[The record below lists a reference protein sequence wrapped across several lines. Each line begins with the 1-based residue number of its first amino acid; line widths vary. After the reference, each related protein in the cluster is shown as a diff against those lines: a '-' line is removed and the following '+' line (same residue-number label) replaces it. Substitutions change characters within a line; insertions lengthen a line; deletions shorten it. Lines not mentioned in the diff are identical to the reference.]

1 MKLLFGLLLLLLSS
15 QLMAEEHQLKAS
27 SYAMIRNEIGQGK
40 PFLLEVGSESC
51 HSCQVMG
58 KLLYKVTQKHP
69 KFDIHFIDVRKE
81 REAAYA
87 LKVQM
92 IPTQIIYNKNGKEVY
107 RHMGVLSQEN
117 LDELFRK
124 HSFH

>member
-1 MKLLFGLLLLLLSS
+1 MKLLFGLLLLLLGS
-15 QLMAEEHQLKAS
+15 QLIAEEHQLKAS
-27 SYAMIRNEIGQGK
+27 SYAKIRSEIGQGK

-58 KLLYKVTQKHP
+58 KVLYEVTQKHP

-81 REAAYA
+81 RQVAYT

-92 IPTQIIYNKNGKEVY
+92 IPTQIIYDKNGKEVY
-107 RHMGVLSQEN
+107 RHMGVLSVET
-117 LDELFRK
+117 LDELFAE
-124 HSFH
+124 HGFH